1 MSFPMSMIGDV
12 CEIIRGVT
20 FGRSEGECEYFSGG
34 IPIIR
39 AGSIQKKLELD
50 RDLIWVS
57 NQKVRDIQKIRKN
70 DILMCMSSGSSELVG
85 KTAIAELDWD
95 GSFGAFCALL
105 RPKTSECVPKYLYY
119 VLNSSVFRE
128 WTLNSSGSNIK
139 NIRTSEL
146 NDFLIPLPSLDVQTR
161 IANILEKIDEV
172 RNKRIRTIKMV
183 DDFLQS
189 VFIEKF
195 GDPSN
200 NKNNYPIGT
209 IRDLVDSVNYGT
221 SAKASGKKGDIP
233 ILRMGNIT
241 YQGGWDFSDL
251 KYIKLT
257 KVEEEKYLVC
267 KGDLLFNR
275 TNSKELVGKT
285 AVYDNDVPM
294 AFAGYLIRVR
304 ANSLGNNYFI
314 SGYLNSS
321 HGKKTLTNMCKSI
334 VGMANINAQE
344 LQDIKI
350 VIPPIELQNNY
361 EKIVKASRKRIA
373 KLQKSE
379 RYLDRIFNSLSQKA
393 FLGKV

>member
-20 FGRSEGECEYFSGG
+20 FGRAEGENEYFSGG

-39 AGSIQKKLELD
+39 AGSIQKQLELD

-85 KTAIAELDWD
+85 KTAISELDWD

-105 RPKTSECVPKYLYY
+105 RPITSRCVPKYLYY

-139 NIRTSEL
+139 NIRVSEL
-146 NDFLIPLPSLDVQTR
+146 SDFLIPLPSLEVQTR
-161 IANILEKIDEV
+161 IANILEKIDGV

-189 VFIEKF
+189 VFIEQF
-195 GDPSN
+195 GDPST
-200 NKNNYPIGT
+200 NKKNFPIGT
-209 IRDLVDSVNYGT
+209 IRDLVDTVNYGT
-221 SAKASGKKGDIP
+221 SAKASGKKGDFP

-251 KYIKLT
+251 KYIELT
-257 KVEEEKYLVC
+257 KAEEEKYLVY

-285 AVYDNDVPM
+285 AVYDNNKPM
-294 AFAGYLIRVR
+294 AFAGYLIRLR
-304 ANSLGNNYFI
+304 TNSLGNNYFI

-321 HGKKTLTNMCKSI
+321 HGKKTLTSMCKSI

-350 VIPPIELQNNY
+350 MIPPIGLQNNY
-361 EKIVKASRKRIA
+361 EKIVKASRKKIA

-379 RYLDRIFNSLSQKA
+379 RYLDAIFKSLSQKA
-393 FLGKV
+393 FSGQL